1 MQELTVDLN
10 SKPIKV
16 ENTIDFIEFSR
27 NPVKTILILRSEFAL
42 FQGSNNMALE
52 YIERISKGTYYSSD
66 ILPEFLQKTIGEP
79 DKVPHLFEHFNRQFV
94 YTKKEMKY
102 FGALFLNDD
111 AQSKLNN
118 YLSNPSDL
126 THQEFFI
133 ESLSEVI
140 QQSEENIATEYDT
153 MIKYMNQVVSEVLL

>member
-1 MQELTVDLN
+1 MQALTVDLN
-10 SKPIKV
+10 TQPIKV
-16 ENTIDFIEFSR
+16 EDTIDFIEFTR

-42 FQGSNNMALE
+42 FEGSNNMALE
-52 YIERISKGTYYSSD
+52 YIERISQGIYHSSD

-79 DKVPHLFEHFNRQFV
+79 SKVPHLFHHFNQQFI

-102 FGALFLNDD
+102 FGALFLNND

-126 THQEFFI
+126 THQEHFI

-140 QQSEENIATEYDT
+140 QQSEENIANEYDT

>member
-10 SKPIKV
+10 TKQIQV
-16 ENTIDFIEFSR
+16 EDTIDFIEFSR
-27 NPVKTILILRSEFAL
+27 HPVKTILILRSEFAL

-52 YIERISKGTYYSSD
+52 YIERISKGIYESD
-66 ILPEFLQKTIGEP
+66 EILPEFLQKTIG
-79 DKVPHLFEHFNRQFV
+79 DKSKVPDLFHHFNRQFI

-102 FGALFLNDD
+102 FGSLFLNDT

-118 YLSNPSDL
+118 YLSSPDDIAY
-126 THQEFFI
+126 QEEFI

-140 QQSEENIATEYDT
+140 QQSEERIATEYDT